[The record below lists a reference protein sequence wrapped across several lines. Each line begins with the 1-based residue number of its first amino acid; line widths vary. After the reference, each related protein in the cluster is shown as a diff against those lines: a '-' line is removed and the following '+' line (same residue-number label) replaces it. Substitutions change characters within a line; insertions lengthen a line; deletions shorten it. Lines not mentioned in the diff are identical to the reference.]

1 MFRSLTRKTLSAV
14 LALCFTASGITS
26 ALADYSDYW
35 PEFGSL
41 ASHNE
46 WAMQAIGGD
55 IAHQMGATG
64 AGIKVAVLDSGV
76 SPNIPGLASK
86 VVAYKDFV
94 SSQHPLEEH
103 GTMTASTVAADYDPA
118 TGVGGIAPGVSL
130 IIGRVCYLNS
140 CDHEAAKKA
149 VIWAVEQGARVISM
163 SFSGWIDPEMNAILL
178 AATQRG
184 VVVVGAL
191 GNNGCSTY
199 TRWGTQN
206 ISCAQGKTNES
217 SQVSYAIPGVIA
229 AGASDHFG
237 GRAYFSSWGP
247 NLDLMAPGVDNIAYD
262 PIGATNGFGGTS
274 AATPLI
280 AGAAALV
287 LEANSTLTAPQV
299 QAILQATTRPA
310 LEVKPKVWDRC
321 EKSVETN
328 LWSCNQQVDSN
339 LPQEFFTGAGILA
352 ADKAVLLARRMANHE
367 TSAAPNVTAGETSA
381 TVNWD
386 GPSADLY
393 VNSKLVARN
402 ATSPYAFTG
411 QRRQSFAIQLQRGN
425 EVSDPAL
432 AILHTLTI
440 PKAPIIEEYNNQA
453 LITGRMDSLYISI
466 DDVRVNDPD
475 IVWMQSAFGQIGGV
489 FEFVDGT
496 IAPCTGYDG
505 GPPEMVVRKFSFTC
519 RIKMNIS
526 DTAGRFRLMTPD
538 SVLGEQSK
546 LFAVHLYPA
555 LPSIE
560 VRTQH
565 LSDDAIRFEWD
576 SISHAQ
582 SYEYRYL
589 PDGTL
594 SCTTE
599 TSVDITGTLSQPSV
613 FMVSAKPEANCQGNT
628 IVASEYLS
636 FRLLKPAPPKPT
648 NIKIK
653 EMATTYI
660 DFDAPVSD
668 PTNTW
673 RIYRSDGAF
682 MRYDTPGQ
690 RLAFG
695 ITKNEDA
702 NRKTFTYRFVEIAH
716 TIWGESWSPPSDPVS
731 ASLANLLAPSGSC
744 YATTSAM
751 NVTCEINP
759 NQSSDGTLIEFL
771 DGDGQV
777 VFSKDTKRWVSQKF
791 KFGKLKSAHS
801 VRLTS
806 TAGDV
811 GYWYR
816 RGDSVTISINN
827 RFVSNRYRTMIAQ

>member
-1 MFRSLTRKTLSAV
+1 M
-14 LALCFTASGITS
+14 
-26 ALADYSDYW
+26 D
-35 PEFGSL
+35 
-41 ASHNE
+41 
-46 WAMQAIGGD
+46 
-55 IAHQMGATG
+55 
-64 AGIKVAVLDSGV
+64 
-76 SPNIPGLASK
+76 
-86 VVAYKDFV
+86 
-94 SSQHPLEEH
+94 
-103 GTMTASTVAADYDPA
+103 
-118 TGVGGIAPGVSL
+118 L
-130 IIGRVCYLNS
+130 I
-140 CDHEAAKKA
+140 
-149 VIWAVEQGARVISM
+149 
-163 SFSGWIDPEMNAILL
+163 
-178 AATQRG
+178 
-184 VVVVGAL
+184 
-191 GNNGCSTY
+191 
-199 TRWGTQN
+199 
-206 ISCAQGKTNES
+206 
-217 SQVSYAIPGVIA
+217 
-229 AGASDHFG
+229 
-237 GRAYFSSWGP
+237 
-247 NLDLMAPGVDNIAYD
+247 APGVDNIAYD

-287 LEANSTLTAPQV
+287 LEANPTLTAPQV

-352 ADKAVLLARRMANHE
+352 ADKAVLLARRMANQE
-367 TSAAPNVTAGETSA
+367 TSEAPNVAAGETSA
-381 TVNWD
+381 TVTWD

-402 ATSPYAFTG
+402 ATSPFTLSG
-411 QRRQSFAIQLQRGN
+411 QRRQSFAVQLQLGTY
-425 EVSDPAL
+425 VSDPVL
-432 AILHTLTI
+432 AILRTPTI
-440 PKAPIIEEYNNQA
+440 PKAPIIEELNNQA
-453 LITGRMDSLYISI
+453 LITGRMDSLNISI

-475 IVWMQSAFGQIGGV
+475 IVWMQNSFGQIGGI

-496 IAPCTGYDG
+496 TAPCNGYDG

-519 RIKMNIS
+519 RIKMNVS
-526 DTAGRFRLMTPD
+526 DTAGRFRLMSPD

-546 LFAVHLYPA
+546 VFAVHLYPSF
-555 LPSIE
+555 PSIE

-576 SISHAQ
+576 SIPDAQ

-589 PDGTL
+589 PDGTM
-594 SCTTE
+594 SCTTD
-599 TSVDITGTLSQPSV
+599 TFVDIQGTMSQPSV
-613 FMVSAKPEANCQGNT
+613 FMVFAKPEAECQGNT
-628 IVASEYLS
+628 IAASEYQS

-695 ITKNEDA
+695 IGKNEDA
-702 NRKTFTYRFVEIAH
+702 NRKTFTYRFVEVAH
-716 TIWGESWSPPSDPVS
+716 TTWGDSWSVPSDPIS
-731 ASLANLLAPSGSC
+731 ASLANLLAPTGSC

-751 NVTCEINP
+751 NVTCDINP

-777 VFSKDTKRWVSQKF
+777 VLSRNTKRWVSQKF
-791 KFGKLKSAHS
+791 KFGKRKGAYS

-816 RGDSVTISINN
+816 RGDSVTIPIKN
-827 RFVSNRYRTMIAQ
+827 RFVSNRYKTMIAQ